1 MMIIKGIKQ
10 FGEFDFRYAVNSLS
24 FVTKS
29 KNYKNIWCWD
39 IDLSK
44 IDKYEIYHK
53 LSSFKQNDV
62 ENFQNLIKN
71 LVRESGPKHVEEK
84 PKFDN
89 FIKKLEMKQ
98 KHDPTIYTVIGDIID
113 KYSCPTGLLYTLLDN
128 HNINKTIQL
137 FIPTEIIKRDLKT
150 DELDNIRVKVSG
162 TVQFYSPKASMQ
174 MIAHSI
180 KILGV
185 CSRLD
190 EERKYE
196 KECKPY
202 FRNCDEQKNFTINNT
217 ITNVGLITGGTVT
230 NPIQG
235 AKDFINKLQIKLKN
249 SLHIEYIKIS
259 DVNEIIAALHRLN
272 EDGTCQIIAIVRGG
286 GSKESLACYSDPK
299 LVKAIFKSPIPV
311 VTGIGHSS
319 DNLLCEKAAC
329 YNAGTPTEAATFINK
344 QYYHKNHDQREHYD
358 AKTEYERILA
368 NFSKENL
375 FEENEN
381 LKEDLELLKQENQLL
396 KQKLDKIKQRSLL
409 NRILNR

>member
-1 MMIIKGIKQ
+1 MIIKGIKQ
-10 FGEFDFRYAVNSLS
+10 FGEINFRYAVNSLS

-29 KNYKNIWCWD
+29 KNEQNIWCWD

-44 IDKYEIYHK
+44 IDEYEIYHK
-53 LSSFKQNDV
+53 LSSFKQNNV
-62 ENFQNLIKN
+62 EDFQNLIKN
-71 LVRESGPKHVEEK
+71 LVRESGLKHIAE
-84 PKFDN
+84 KFDD
-89 FIKKLEMKQ
+89 FIQKLETKQ
-98 KHDPTIYTVIGDIID
+98 KQDPTIYTVIGDIID
-113 KYSCPTGLLYTLLDN
+113 KYSCPKGLLYTLLDN

-137 FIPTEIIKRDLKT
+137 LVPTEILRRDFKT
-150 DELDNIRVKVSG
+150 DKSDDISDDIRVEVSG

-180 KILGV
+180 KILGS

-190 EERKYE
+190 EERKYK

-202 FRNCDEQKNFTINNT
+202 FRNGDEQKNFTINNT
-217 ITNVGLITGGTVT
+217 ITDVGLITGGTVT

-235 AKDFINKLQIKLKN
+235 AKDFINKLPIELKN
-249 SLHIEYIKIS
+249 SLHSEYIKIS
-259 DVNEIIAALHRLN
+259 DINEIITALHRLN

-286 GSKESLACYSDPK
+286 GSKESLVCYSDPK

-329 YNAGTPTEAATFINK
+329 YNAGTPTEAANFINK
-344 QYYHKNHDQREHYD
+344 QYYRKNNDQQKHY
-358 AKTEYERILA
+358 
-368 NFSKENL
+368 

-381 LKEDLELLKQENQLL
+381 LKKHLELLKQENQLL
-396 KQKLDKIKQRSLL
+396 KQELDKIKQRSLL

>member
-10 FGEFDFRYAVNSLS
+10 FGKIDFRYAVNSLS

-113 KYSCPTGLLYTLLDN
+113 KYSCPKGLLYTLLDN

-137 FIPTEIIKRDLKT
+137 LVPTEILRRDFKT
-150 DELDNIRVKVSG
+150 DKSDDISDDIRVEVSG

-180 KILGV
+180 KILGQ

-190 EERKYE
+190 EERKYK

-202 FRNCDEQKNFTINNT
+202 FRNGDEQKNFTINNT
-217 ITNVGLITGGTVT
+217 ITDVGLITGGTVT

-235 AKDFINKLQIKLKN
+235 AKDFINKLPIELKN
-249 SLHIEYIKIS
+249 SLHSEYIKIS
-259 DVNEIIAALHRLN
+259 DINEIITALHRLN

-286 GSKESLACYSDPK
+286 GSKESLVCYSDPK

-329 YNAGTPTEAATFINK
+329 YNAGTPTEAANFINK
-344 QYYHKNHDQREHYD
+344 QYYRKNNDQQKHY
-358 AKTEYERILA
+358 
-368 NFSKENL
+368 

-381 LKEDLELLKQENQLL
+381 LKKHLELLKQENQLL
-396 KQKLDKIKQRSLL
+396 KQELDKIKQRSLL

>member
-10 FGEFDFRYAVNSLS
+10 FGEINFRYAVNSLS

-29 KNYKNIWCWD
+29 KNEQNIWCWD

-44 IDKYEIYHK
+44 IDEYEIYHK
-53 LSSFKQNDV
+53 LSSFKQNNV
-62 ENFQNLIKN
+62 EDFQNLIKN
-71 LVRESGPKHVEEK
+71 LVRESGLKHIAE
-84 PKFDN
+84 KFDD
-89 FIKKLEMKQ
+89 FIQKLETKQ
-98 KHDPTIYTVIGDIID
+98 KQDPTIYTVIGDIID
-113 KYSCPTGLLYTLLDN
+113 KYSCPKGLLYTLLDN

-137 FIPTEIIKRDLKT
+137 LVPTEILRRDFKT
-150 DELDNIRVKVSG
+150 DKSDDISDDIRVEVSG

-180 KILGV
+180 KILGS

-190 EERKYE
+190 EERKYK

-202 FRNCDEQKNFTINNT
+202 FRNGDEQKNFTINNT
-217 ITNVGLITGGTVT
+217 ITDVGLITGGTVT

-235 AKDFINKLQIKLKN
+235 AKDFINKLPIELKN
-249 SLHIEYIKIS
+249 SLHSEYIKIS
-259 DVNEIIAALHRLN
+259 DINEIITALHRLN

-286 GSKESLACYSDPK
+286 GSKESLVCYSDPK

-329 YNAGTPTEAATFINK
+329 YNAGTPTEAANFINK
-344 QYYHKNHDQREHYD
+344 QYYRKNNDQQKHY
-358 AKTEYERILA
+358 
-368 NFSKENL
+368 

-381 LKEDLELLKQENQLL
+381 LKKHLELLKQENQLL
-396 KQKLDKIKQRSLL
+396 KQELDKIKQRSLL

>member
-10 FGEFDFRYAVNSLS
+10 FGKIDFRYAVNSLS

-113 KYSCPTGLLYTLLDN
+113 KYSCPKGLLYTLLDN

-137 FIPTEIIKRDLKT
+137 LVPTEILRRDFKT
-150 DELDNIRVKVSG
+150 DKSDDISDDIRVEVSG

-180 KILGV
+180 KILGQ

-190 EERKYE
+190 EERKYK

-202 FRNCDEQKNFTINNT
+202 FRNGDEQKNFTINNT
-217 ITNVGLITGGTVT
+217 ITDVGLITGGTVT

-235 AKDFINKLQIKLKN
+235 AKDFINKLPIELKN
-249 SLHIEYIKIS
+249 SLHSEYIKIS
-259 DVNEIIAALHRLN
+259 DINEIITALHRLN

-286 GSKESLACYSDPK
+286 GSKESLVCYSDPK

-329 YNAGTPTEAATFINK
+329 
-344 QYYHKNHDQREHYD
+344 
-358 AKTEYERILA
+358 
-368 NFSKENL
+368 
-375 FEENEN
+375 
-381 LKEDLELLKQENQLL
+381 
-396 KQKLDKIKQRSLL
+396 
-409 NRILNR
+409 